1 MRQAKSQRSRIAR
14 PSAQKPFQILRM
26 PGEDAAAIAEYISDI
41 TAELARLAGSV
52 RLDTLTYF
60 LNMARMEAESHVSRA
75 P

>member
-1 MRQAKSQRSRIAR
+1 
-14 PSAQKPFQILRM
+14 M